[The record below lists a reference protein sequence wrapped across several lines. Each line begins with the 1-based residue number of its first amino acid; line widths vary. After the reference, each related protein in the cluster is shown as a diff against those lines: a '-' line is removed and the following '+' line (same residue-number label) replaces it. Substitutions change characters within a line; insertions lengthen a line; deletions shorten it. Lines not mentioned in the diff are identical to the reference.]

1 MFQNG
6 YPRFLSEATGGPR
19 ILVHVEPGRICIN
32 GKFVAPIRDRNQLR
46 SRILVQFME
55 RAKTNAD
62 VKLA

>member
-1 MFQNG
+1 
-6 YPRFLSEATGGPR
+6 
-19 ILVHVEPGRICIN
+19 
-32 GKFVAPIRDRNQLR
+32 VAPIRDRNQLR

>member
-1 MFQNG
+1 M
-6 YPRFLSEATGGPR
+6 
-19 ILVHVEPGRICIN
+19 HVEPGRIWIN

-55 RAKTNAD
+55 RAKTNPD